1 MNMTWLLTLALESPR
16 TPKTPPN
23 VDEIFANWQWINNAD
38 PLMSPLWAVVA
49 MSVIVAVMVVLRIV
63 KWRNSKNRVDGPL
76 LVFHQIAKQLELDIT
91 TQWLLIRVAQQQNLP
106 TPLTLLI
113 CDSTFAHHAKA
124 YVKSLPD
131 HRQRHILEQLSRAHQ
146 HLFAG

>member
-1 MNMTWLLTLALESPR
+1 MMQLLLTLALESPR

-23 VDEIFANWQWINNAD
+23 VDEIFANWQWINEAD
-38 PLMSPLWAVVA
+38 PLMSPLWAVVVMSIIVFA
-49 MSVIVAVMVVLRIV
+49 MAVLRII
-63 KWRNSKNRVDGPL
+63 KWRRSRNRIDGPL

-124 YVKSLPD
+124 YVKSLPAQ
-131 HRQRHILEQLSRAHQ
+131 RQPTVLEQLSRTHQ
-146 HLFAG
+146 HLFA

>member
-1 MNMTWLLTLALESPR
+1 MMTNCLLMLALESPR

-23 VDEIFANWQWINNAD
+23 VDEMFANWQWINNSD

-49 MSVIVAVMVVLRIV
+49 MSVIVLVMLVLKIM
-63 KWRNSKNRVDGPL
+63 KWRRSHDRQDGPL

-113 CDSTFAHHAKA
+113 CDSTFTHHAKA
-124 YVKSLPD
+124 YIKSLPD
-131 HRQRHILEQLSRAHQ
+131 HRQKTTLDQLSRTRH
-146 HLFAG
+146 HLFA